1 MSKLYRFLLLN
12 HLWLDDPN
20 IIKSIKNLIING
32 EIILEALTL
41 CLTNINEYIKI
52 QNRIFLKKQWIQ
64 LKIENAII
72 VHKCLTHMKKEME
85 ITKII
90 SVIFIKKR
98 LPQKCVSKNIFCYLK
113 INLCEI

>member
-12 HLWLDDPN
+12 HLWLDDPY
-20 IIKSIKNLIING
+20 IIKSIKNLIIDG
-32 EIILEALTL
+32 DIILEALTL
-41 CLTNINEYIKI
+41 CLTNINEYVQI
-52 QNRIFLKKQWIQ
+52 QNSIFLKKQWIQ

-72 VHKCLTHMKKEME
+72 VQKCLTHIKKEME

-90 SVIFIKKR
+90 SVISIKKR

-113 INLCEI
+113 INISDI